1 MINSCFV
8 DVGLDDRLTAIE
20 ETHNGKY
27 SIDLAY
33 LEQQL
38 QKYSQDLEP
47 VHDDINV
54 FPDPVR
60 GTRKYYRFVMY
71 LVPTFS
77 NPGGLNY
84 TLETRQKLVEIARKY
99 DLLLISDDVYEF
111 LDYTDSKPLPRLNQL
126 DKAGATKYGNTIS
139 NATFSKIIAG
149 LRVGWAATPKLV
161 DQLSITGSNR
171 SGGTPNQ
178 LSTLVVANLIKTGTI
193 DEIIT
198 KLKTSTKKELR
209 Y

>member
-1 MINSCFV
+1 MGQQKVWRPGLRPQYQFDCWCFLWCWQYINLSHVPKITQRVFVVTPTYFLINSCFV

-27 SIDLAY
+27 SIDLVY

-111 LDYTDSKPLPRLNQL
+111 LDYTDSSRCL
-126 DKAGATKYGNTIS
+126 D
-139 NATFSKIIAG
+139 
-149 LRVGWAATPKLV
+149 
-161 DQLSITGSNR
+161 
-171 SGGTPNQ
+171 
-178 LSTLVVANLIKTGTI
+178 
-193 DEIIT
+193 
-198 KLKTSTKKELR
+198 
-209 Y
+209 